1 MKKNKT
7 IRTYFDEWGGRC
19 YLFTDELG
27 KHYMFKKRSK
37 KKLTEVQLNL
47 EPFKKMGGTYLFSAV
62 PIVNAADNHLVLDQV
77 FSSKETSWEIYLYKV
92 M

>member
-1 MKKNKT
+1 
-7 IRTYFDEWGGRC
+7 
-19 YLFTDELG
+19 
-27 KHYMFKKRSK
+27 MFKKSSK